1 MEDDPL
7 QTIIEIQGQIIA
19 MRRGAA
25 AFPDPKLQ
33 AAYFHIAD
41 LIEHF
46 VRRRRQE
53 TVDQVWA
60 GDPL

>member
-1 MEDDPL
+1 MEDD
-7 QTIIEIQGQIIA
+7 QMKAIIDIQGQIIA

-33 AAYFHIAD
+33 AAYLQIAD

-46 VRRRRQE
+46 VREFDR
-53 TVDQVWA
+53 A
-60 GDPL
+60 AN